1 MNSAHRLSFGRLHPK
16 ASQLLFM
23 CLTIAL
29 LTGCAAFKQPSE
41 QEKQTVHELTSNMR
55 TWALGRGLIDLPAN
69 WTGGGDV
76 KLYYGLGA
84 DHSSVEVL
92 ILGERVTQER
102 FDAALNE
109 RSRRISAVKNYKN
122 SDVPMLVSAKFVSPR
137 ETLLQYYKQATRRQ
151 TFVHESHLLID
162 DVYVMLR
169 AQSYEGDTDSVEA
182 QLLKLSKEIFKVTP
196 ETAGAGF
203 ALGPVVIRS
212 HHDHEIA
219 SFYFRPP
226 ASDVSLNVYY
236 NALSPDDGERL
247 HVRTQKDG
255 KIFLAGD
262 YEQLRMGQITLAGM
276 QAEESLIGFS
286 DDTHRQILFVSENYR
301 DNPSRARPGMSIRLS
316 AGGMKGEP
324 VDPNEPE
331 DLVRWTLPQFAN
343 KGYELPLWQQPASP
357 EPVNPSLTDYEA
369 MAVWDAIL
377 KSVRIRYGAVAP
389 RPDPEANS
397 RGPSVKEAVES
408 KRILHEFIA
417 SVENASH
424 APGRGS
430 AGATGKR
437 SPCVSNEL

>member
-16 ASQLLFM
+16 APELLFM
-23 CLTIAL
+23 CLTVAL

-55 TWALGRGLIDLPAN
+55 TWALGRGLIDLPSS

-262 YEQLRMGQITLAGM
+262 YEQLRIGKITLAGM

-301 DNPSRARPGMSIRLS
+301 DNPSLSRPAMSIRLS
-316 AGGMKGEP
+316 AGGKKRTAI
-324 VDPNEPE
+324 DPDKPR

-357 EPVNPSLTDYEA
+357 DPVNPSLTDYEA
-369 MAVWDAIL
+369 MA
-377 KSVRIRYGAVAP
+377 
-389 RPDPEANS
+389 
-397 RGPSVKEAVES
+397 
-408 KRILHEFIA
+408 
-417 SVENASH
+417 
-424 APGRGS
+424 
-430 AGATGKR
+430 
-437 SPCVSNEL
+437 

>member
-169 AQSYEGDTDSVEA
+169 AQSYEGDTDPVEA

-212 HHDHEIA
+212 HHDQEIA
-219 SFYFRPP
+219 SFDFSPP
-226 ASDVSLNVYY
+226 ASDVSLSIYI
-236 NALSPDDGERL
+236 NALSPDDEERL
-247 HVRTQKDG
+247 HVRTPKDG
-255 KIFLAGD
+255 QIFLAGD
-262 YEQLRMGQITLAGM
+262 YENLRARKITLAGM

-301 DNPSRARPGMSIRLS
+301 DNPSLARPGMSIRLS

-377 KSVRIRYGAVAP
+377 KSVRIRYGSVAP
-389 RPDPEANS
+389 KPDPWANI
-397 RGPSVKEAVES
+397 RGPSAEEAAES
-408 KRILHEFIA
+408 KRILDEFIA
-417 SVENASH
+417 SLE
-424 APGRGS
+424 
-430 AGATGKR
+430 KR
-437 SPCVSNEL
+437 KP

>member
-1 MNSAHRLSFGRLHPK
+1 MRRLTVFFTC
-16 ASQLLFM
+16 LL
-23 CLTIAL
+23 LGSVA
-29 LTGCAAFKQPSE
+29 GCATFKQPSE

-122 SDVPMLVSAKFVSPR
+122 SDVSMLVSAKFVSPR
-137 ETLLQYYKQATRRQ
+137 ERLLQYYKQATRRQ

-262 YEQLRMGQITLAGM
+262 YEQLRIGKITLAGM

-301 DNPSRARPGMSIRLS
+301 DNPSLSRPAMSIRLS
-316 AGGMKGEP
+316 AGGKKRTAI
-324 VDPNEPE
+324 DPDKPR

-377 KSVRIRYGAVAP
+377 KSVRIRYGSVVP
-389 RPDPEANS
+389 KPDPWANI
-397 RGPSVKEAVES
+397 RGPSAEEVAES
-408 KRILHEFIA
+408 KRILDEFIA
-417 SVENASH
+417 SLEKRRSL
-424 APGRGS
+424 PGDS
-430 AGATGKR
+430 DQ
-437 SPCVSNEL
+437 

>member
-137 ETLLQYYKQATRRQ
+137 ETLLQYYKQATPRQ

-169 AQSYEGDTDSVEA
+169 AQSYEGDTDPVEA

-377 KSVRIRYGAVAP
+377 KSVRIRYGSVAP
-389 RPDPEANS
+389 RPDPEANI
-397 RGPSVKEAVES
+397 RGPVSRRLPKA
-408 KRILHEFIA
+408 
-417 SVENASH
+417 NAS
-424 APGRGS
+424 S
-430 AGATGKR
+430 MNS
-437 SPCVSNEL
+437 SPALKTQAMPLGVVQREQQGCVHRV

>member
-1 MNSAHRLSFGRLHPK
+1 MRRLTVFFTC
-16 ASQLLFM
+16 LL
-23 CLTIAL
+23 LGSVA
-29 LTGCAAFKQPSE
+29 GCATFKQPSE

-169 AQSYEGDTDSVEA
+169 AQSYEGDTDPVEA

-212 HHDHEIA
+212 HHDQEIA
-219 SFYFRPP
+219 SFDFSPP
-226 ASDVSLNVYY
+226 ASDVSLSIYI
-236 NALSPDDGERL
+236 NALSPDDEERL
-247 HVRTQKDG
+247 HVRTPKDG
-255 KIFLAGD
+255 QIFLAGD
-262 YEQLRMGQITLAGM
+262 YENLRARKITLAGM

-301 DNPSRARPGMSIRLS
+301 DNPSLARPGMSIRLS

-377 KSVRIRYGAVAP
+377 KSVRIRYGSVAP
-389 RPDPEANS
+389 KPDPWANI
-397 RGPSVKEAVES
+397 RGPSAEEAAES
-408 KRILHEFIA
+408 KRILDEFIA
-417 SVENASH
+417 SLEKRRSL
-424 APGRGS
+424 PGDS
-430 AGATGKR
+430 DQ
-437 SPCVSNEL
+437 

>member
-1 MNSAHRLSFGRLHPK
+1 MNSAHRLSYGRLHPK
-16 ASQLLFM
+16 APQLLFM
-23 CLTIAL
+23 CLTVAL

-41 QEKQTVHELTSNMR
+41 QEKQTVHEFTSNMR

-69 WTGGGDV
+69 WSGGGDV

-84 DHSSVEVL
+84 DHASVEVRV
-92 ILGERVTQER
+92 LGENVTQER

-109 RSRRISAVKNYKN
+109 RARRIAAVRNDEQQDA
-122 SDVPMLVSAKFVSPR
+122 SMLVSARR
-137 ETLLQYYKQATRRQ
+137 ETSQKIWLQYFESTEVPD
-151 TFVHESHLLID
+151 TFVHEFHLLVGD
-162 DVYVMLR
+162 AYVMLR
-169 AQSYEGDTDSVEA
+169 AVSFNGNTAPVEDR
-182 QLLKLSKEIFKVTP
+182 LLKLSKEIFKVTP
-196 ETAGAGF
+196 ENAGAGF

-212 HHDHEIA
+212 YHDQEIA
-219 SFYFRPP
+219 SFEFSPP
-226 ASDVSLNVYY
+226 ASDISLEIYI
-236 NALSPDDGERL
+236 NALSPSQTKSIKT
-247 HVRTQKDG
+247 RTEEG
-255 KIFLAGD
+255 ARVFLAGD
-262 YEQLRMGQITLAGM
+262 YENLRTKKITLAGM
-276 QAEESLIGFS
+276 SAEESLIGFS
-286 DDTHRQILFVSENYR
+286 DDTHRQLLFGAENYR
-301 DNPSRARPGMSIRLS
+301 EDPSLSRPSMNFRMS
-316 AGGMKGEP
+316 AGGMKAEP
-324 VDPNEPE
+324 IGPDEPE

-377 KSVRIRYGAVAP
+377 KSVRIRYGSVVP
-389 RPDPEANS
+389 KPDPETHI

-430 AGATGKR
+430 AGATGMR

>member
-23 CLTIAL
+23 CLTLAL

-55 TWALGRGLIDLPAN
+55 TWALGRGLIDLPSS

-301 DNPSRARPGMSIRLS
+301 DNPSLSRPAMSIRLS
-316 AGGMKGEP
+316 AGGKKRTAI
-324 VDPNEPE
+324 DPDKPR

-389 RPDPEANS
+389 RPDPEANI
-397 RGPSVKEAVES
+397 RGPSVKEAAES

-417 SVENASH
+417 SVENPSH

-430 AGATGKR
+430 AGATGMR

>member
-169 AQSYEGDTDSVEA
+169 AQSYEGDTDPVEA

-377 KSVRIRYGAVAP
+377 KSVRIRYGSVAP
-389 RPDPEANS
+389 RPDPEANI
-397 RGPSVKEAVES
+397 RGPVSRRLPKA
-408 KRILHEFIA
+408 
-417 SVENASH
+417 NAS
-424 APGRGS
+424 S
-430 AGATGKR
+430 MNS
-437 SPCVSNEL
+437 SPALKTQAMPLGVVQREQQGCVHRV